1 MLLDRI
7 RDFSNEQQNMTMVR
21 HNSSPIAAM
30 KITSITLN
38 QFIKE
43 FNSGDKDALNKL
55 VSAVYD
61 ELLKVARSYRSR
73 LGAGVTLDTKAIVH
87 EAYEQIFKSD
97 KLEFDSRKHFYATVA
112 QAMRWIICDY
122 ARKSKAEK
130 RGGDRDQF
138 SITSAAK
145 LFPDQLQRSY
155 ADQVDLILAID
166 RALNNLEKIDP
177 EMTKLVNLRFFFGLS
192 IEESAKALDISPRTV
207 NREWRIAKLYLHKA
221 LAEFQDQAR

>member
-1 MLLDRI
+1 MFLDRFCDFDLEPQKI
-7 RDFSNEQQNMTMVR
+7 RMVR
-21 HNSSPIAAM
+21 EFSSPKAVM
-30 KITSITLN
+30 KLTSITLN

-43 FNSGDKDALNKL
+43 FNSGDKDALNRL

-61 ELLKVARSYRSR
+61 ELLKVARSYRKR

-97 KLEFDSRKHFYATVA
+97 KLEFESRKHFYATVA

-122 ARKSKAEK
+122 ARKAKAEK

-145 LFPDQLQRSY
+145 LFPDQLQRSQM
-155 ADQVDLILAID
+155 DQIDLILSID

-192 IEESAKALDISPRTV
+192 IEESAKALDISTRTV

-221 LAEFQDQAR
+221 LAEFKDEV